1 MNQIDFEDKND
12 YEYFLNLKIFLIKL
26 ILQLF
31 LS

>member
-12 YEYFLNLKIFLIKL
+12 YEYFLNLKFFLIKL

>member
-1 MNQIDFEDKND
+1 MNLIDFEDKND
-12 YEYFLNLKIFLIKL
+12 YEYFLNLKVFLIKL